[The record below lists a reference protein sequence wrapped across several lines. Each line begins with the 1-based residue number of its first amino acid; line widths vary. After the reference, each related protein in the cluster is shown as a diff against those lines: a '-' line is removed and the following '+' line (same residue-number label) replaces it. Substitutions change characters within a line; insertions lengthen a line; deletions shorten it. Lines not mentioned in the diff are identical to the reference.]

1 MNVRAQSLLPSCN
14 LLSQDGDGLVFFL
27 LPYEDGVLVHDDGSL
42 LCDVLLRDA
51 SPHDDGAHLCDVFLR
66 DALPHDDVALFLV
79 ENRTQFRDVS
89 HDALVLDSYSISHPG
104 IIQELVLDARILG
117 LPRIHKLVY
126 QTVRNEICGANQGCE
141 PCDEVCD
148 DEFLLDH

>member
-14 LLSQDGDGLVFFL
+14 LLSQDGDVLVFFL
-27 LPYEDGVLVHDDGSL
+27 PPYEDGVLLHDDGSL

-51 SPHDDGAHLCDVFLR
+51 LPHDDGA
-66 DALPHDDVALFLV
+66 LFLV
-79 ENRTQFRDVS
+79 ESRTQFRDVI
-89 HDALVLDSYSISHPG
+89 HDALVLDSYSIFHPG
-104 IIQELVLDARILG
+104 ITQELVLDARILG

-126 QTVRNEICGANQGCE
+126 QTVRNEICGANQGRE

>member
-1 MNVRAQSLLPSCN
+1 MNVHAQSLLPSCN

-27 LPYEDGVLVHDDGSL
+27 LPYDGALF
-42 LCDVLLRDA
+42 CDVLLRDA
-51 SPHDDGAHLCDVFLR
+51 SSHDD
-66 DALPHDDVALFLV
+66 DALLLV
-79 ENRTQFRDVS
+79 EGRTQFRGVS

-104 IIQELVLDARILG
+104 IIQELVLGARIQG

-126 QTVRNEICGANQGCE
+126 QTVRNEICGANQGRE
-141 PCDEVCD
+141 PCDEVCG

>member
-27 LPYEDGVLVHDDGSL
+27 LPYDGALFCDALLRDASSHDDGAL
-42 LCDVLLRDA
+42 FCDVLLRDA
-51 SPHDDGAHLCDVFLR
+51 SSHDDGALL
-66 DALPHDDVALFLV
+66 LM
-79 ENRTQFRDVS
+79 EGRTQFRGVS

-104 IIQELVLDARILG
+104 IIQELVLGARILG

-126 QTVRNEICGANQGCE
+126 QTVRNEICGANQGRE
-141 PCDEVCD
+141 PCDEVCG
-148 DEFLLDH
+148 DEFLQDH

>member
-27 LPYEDGVLVHDDGSL
+27 LPYDGALF
-42 LCDVLLRDA
+42 CDALLRDA
-51 SPHDDGAHLCDVFLR
+51 SSHDDGALL
-66 DALPHDDVALFLV
+66 LM
-79 ENRTQFRDVS
+79 EGRTQFRGVS

-104 IIQELVLDARILG
+104 IIQELVLGARILG

-126 QTVRNEICGANQGCE
+126 QTVRNEICGANQGRE
-141 PCDEVCD
+141 PCDEVCG